1 MILKSLNLKSDE
13 ITKRKTLLASV
24 PQFGQ
29 DAEIMV
35 TEMTIAG
42 SIRLNNL
49 QRKIVADETLD
60 ETGKTALLA
69 IANLMSVMVC
79 PDTGDF
85 LLREDQ
91 LEQFHTT
98 VNRETLEALMLAN
111 WELNP
116 PKPVESL
123 KEKKSDS

>member
-1 MILKSLNLKSDE
+1 MILKSLNLNSDE
-13 ITKRKTLLASV
+13 ITKRKVLLVPV
-24 PQFGQ
+24 PQFGK

-60 ETGKTALLA
+60 ETGKTALMTVASIL
-69 IANLMSVMVC
+69 SVMVC
-79 PDTGDF
+79 PETGDF

-91 LEQFHTT
+91 LKEFHTT

-116 PKPVESL
+116 LKSTETL